1 MTMSSVELHRDV
13 TIRRAA
19 PADANALAE
28 FAERTFRD
36 TFERDN
42 RPEDM
47 SRYVADTFGPDKQRA
62 ELADSR
68 GIVLL
73 MESATRVIGYAQLL
87 CGVPPA
93 EVTPVPAMELQ
104 RFYIARE
111 YHGHGLAQ
119 LLMTEAL
126 TTALERNAVTLW
138 LGVWERN
145 ARAISFY
152 RKVGF
157 ADVGRQTFVLGD
169 DKQTDRI
176 MCRAAR
182 V

>member
-1 MTMSSVELHRDV
+1 MTLSSAEPDRDV

-19 PADANALAE
+19 PEDANLLTE

-47 SRYVADTFGPDKQRA
+47 SQYVADTFGPDRQRA

-73 MESATRVIGYAQLL
+73 MESATRVVGYAQLF
-87 CGVPPA
+87 CGAPPA
-93 EVTPVPAMELQ
+93 EVVPVPAMELQ

-126 TTALERNAVTLW
+126 ATALERNAVTLW

-157 ADVGRQTFVLGD
+157 VDVGQQTFVLGD
-169 DKQTDRI
+169 DKQIDRI
-176 MCRAAR
+176 MCRATWA
-182 V
+182 